1 MKTTRWTLPFSLLV
15 IASAC
20 KEADPGDPTSDPTGD
35 SSTGT
40 SADASTTGTP
50 TSESTTD
57 TPTTGEPTTDENP
70 TTTAVDPTTG
80 DPTGDPTTNT
90 TGDPTGDPCDALQ
103 ISPID
108 EAACEALATD
118 YQPRVNM
125 SKDDMW
131 AACVTDNGIYKQ
143 IDAKVPGSV
152 ARVVQYETAAKLL
165 WRDGVVPTK
174 EDFTAARDAYITPEG
189 LESRLVR
196 REDLH
201 YPAIPMNE
209 WDPQVD
215 SDKQCTVEAL
225 YMKYPD
231 RCVGPAKIQ
240 PIVDAA
246 FAAGMTG
253 DGDANVHAAVID
265 AALQWFLWVSIY
277 KESASCIL
285 APGDCD
291 SSWAYYNG
299 ATAQGEAIG
308 VAANLVAIDPAID
321 EAIFNGMLAI
331 RCWRDLYP
339 ADGDPAFEDLGPNG
353 EAMFYSA
360 HEQLDNAAWYGWARL
375 VREHLELQPAVCD
388 SEADANWAFIQV
400 AGPVLDPEAETR
412 DGTAA
417 GTLAALWA
425 NDAPTV
431 EDLEAGIA
439 AIDAAFPC
447 PQCET
452 CDVPAAW
459 GY

>member
-80 DPTGDPTTNT
+80 DPTGDPTTDT

-225 YMKYPD
+225 WKKYPE
-231 RCVGPAKIQ
+231 RCIGPSTMKPAIE
-240 PIVDAA
+240 AA
-246 FAAGMTG
+246 FTAGQTE
-253 DGDANVHAAVID
+253 DGDPQIHAATIRAHLD
-265 AALQWFLWVSIY
+265 WFMYLSVY
-277 KESASCIL
+277 KEAETCASVK
-285 APGDCD
+285 AADCD
-291 SSWAYYNG
+291 SMWAYYNG
-299 ATAQGEAIG
+299 GETIDKGIGIAAELRATSKNTHERIHDGI
-308 VAANLVAIDPAID
+308 
-321 EAIFNGMLAI
+321 LAV
-331 RCWRDLYP
+331 RCWRDHEQTMGMYP
-339 ADGDPAFEDLGPNG
+339 LLPMIDAEGKAEFERG
-353 EAMFYSA
+353 F
-360 HEQLDNAAWYGWARL
+360 EQLDEALHRGFALLIRNQL
-375 VREHLELQPAVCD
+375 VTYMEGSCGDNDAYLPAVWQYLKITGPALQR
-388 SEADANWAFIQV
+388 EADERDAGAAAALKTLWAAAEPTLPELE
-400 AGPVLDPEAETR
+400 AG
-412 DGTAA
+412 
-417 GTLAALWA
+417 LAAL
-425 NDAPTV
+425 DA
-431 EDLEAGIA
+431 I
-439 AIDAAFPC
+439 FPC
-447 PQCET
+447 P
-452 CDVPAAW
+452 
-459 GY
+459 